1 MTTTRYECVV
11 GVLARSFLT
20 SAARGVS
27 YADFNTTR
35 DATTRAQKKIFS
47 FGFLI
52 KKVSIHPLKKKTH
65 TTKRT
70 TTHRRRR
77 RRQRRRQR
85 RQRRKHNACGRR
97 RFAFCAW
104 SSSSSSTFLGRR
116 RSGRVHV
123 FGELTRI
130 FCRCVRET
138 SFIHSFFQLPHKYLI
153 CALEEG
159 GKEDGDDDAREQQHA

>member
-1 MTTTRYECVV
+1 MTTTRYECVVV

-20 SAARGVS
+20 SAAHGVS
-27 YADFNTTR
+27 YTDFNTTR
-35 DATTRAQKKIFS
+35 DATTRAHKKNLS

-104 SSSSSSTFLGRR
+104 SSTFFREEEECNTKRLFFFQLVL
-116 RSGRVHV
+116 RVFFVVGAFERHHH
-123 FGELTRI
+123 
-130 FCRCVRET
+130 
-138 SFIHSFFQLPHKYLI
+138 SFIHSFIHLPHKQI
-153 CALEEG
+153 S
-159 GKEDGDDDAREQQHA
+159 DMRT